1 MHPRW
6 LFFLCGILTTSSVLF
21 AQTVKV
27 KKDNANVKGDQVSG
41 YAIDLKSPASEVTT
55 AFVKYLKTHGKV
67 RQSPELIS
75 VSEPTIS
82 GIKYTSGIYGVTTA
96 RGEET
101 VAWIGIVEKEWSKE
115 DATRINKELEKL
127 MHDFGVA
134 FYRSKIQ
141 EQVDESTRASAAV
154 AKQQQRLLNEGKSLS
169 TKLEDN
175 KREKVQLE
183 KALEN
188 NKLENEDLLKRIEK
202 NKHDQDS
209 VAQAAGQIKKVVEMH
224 KEKQRKVN

>member
-1 MHPRW
+1 MQPRW
-6 LFFLCGILTTSSVLF
+6 LFFLCGMLTMSSVLF
-21 AQTVKV
+21 GQTVKV
-27 KKDNANVKGDQVSG
+27 KKGNANVKGDQVAG
-41 YAIDLKSPASEVTT
+41 YSVDLKGPASEVTT
-55 AFVKYLKTHGKV
+55 AFVKYLKANGKV
-67 RQSPELIS
+67 RQSAELIT
-75 VSEPTIS
+75 VSEPTIQ
-82 GIKYTSGIYGVTTA
+82 GVKYTSGIYGVTTA
-96 RGEET
+96 RGEES

-115 DATRINKELEKL
+115 DAARINKELEKL

-141 EQVDESTRASAAV
+141 VQVDESTRASTAV
-154 AKQQQRLLNEGKSLS
+154 AKQQQKLLNEGKSLS

-183 KALEN
+183 KSLEN
-188 NKLENEDLLKRIEK
+188 NKLQNEDLLKRIEK

-224 KEKQRKVN
+224 KDKQRKVN